1 VKAWWLM
8 AVLGMIAGGLLPG
21 HSAFADSLRITP
33 LHYNATLVKG
43 ESKKGFVDIA
53 NPSGS
58 AVKLKLTV
66 QAFRQIDDEG
76 NLEFFDDEQVSKGV
90 MLDYTEAELGP
101 RETLHLAFSIDS
113 SKLPSG
119 EVFAAIFASTQPQQV
134 EGAQS
139 SVRVGTLLS
148 IVNGASTDRKA
159 TIASLAA
166 SPFQI
171 GDALTASFVVKNM
184 ADPRQSTG
192 YYPQIV
198 VNVWPYTT
206 KTIEGPLVFAGRA
219 RSVDYRQQGDY
230 LGVIK
235 LTAHAETGEKSTYF
249 FAITGYW
256 RWLLPITAT
265 VAVGAGGVLVR
276 RLRRQRAT
284 AR

>member
-1 VKAWWLM
+1 M

-66 QAFRQIDDEG
+66 QAFRQIDDQG
-76 NLEFFDDEQVSKGV
+76 NLEFFDDEQVTKGV
-90 MLDYTEAELGP
+90 LLDYAEAELGP

-134 EGAQS
+134 GGAQS
-139 SVRVGTLLS
+139 SVRVGALLS

-171 GDALTASFVVKNM
+171 GDALTASFAIENT
-184 ADPRQSTG
+184 ADPKQSTG
-192 YYPQIV
+192 YYPKV
-198 VNVWPYTT
+198 TVTSWPYGSRVVD
-206 KTIEGPLVFAGRA
+206 GPLVFAGRT
-219 RSVDYRQQGDY
+219 RSVEYRQQGDY
-230 LGVIK
+230 VGVIK
-235 LTAHAETGEKSTYF
+235 LTAHAEAGEKSTYF

-256 RWLLPITAT
+256 RWLLPIIAT
-265 VAVGAGGVLVR
+265 VAVGVGGVLVR

-284 AR
+284 TR